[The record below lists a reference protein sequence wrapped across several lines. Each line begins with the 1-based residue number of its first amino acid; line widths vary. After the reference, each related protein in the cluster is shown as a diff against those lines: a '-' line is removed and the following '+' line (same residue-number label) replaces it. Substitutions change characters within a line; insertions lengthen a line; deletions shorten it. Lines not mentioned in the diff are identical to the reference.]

1 MYLEIIDD
9 QDHQTCGMITP
20 VSLKIANPRLTGL
33 RQRKKRSNI
42 CHQSLEKERGKYC
55 FSLKMKK

>member
-33 RQRKKRSNI
+33 RQRKKRVTFVIN
-42 CHQSLEKERGKYC
+42 LWKKKEENTV
-55 FSLKMKK
+55 LV